1 MAMVLRRRRYYG
13 RGLGNVPIPGLS
25 SAWSL
30 GDPASNMWGASY
42 YNGSKV
48 MGRVDGG
55 PGGVPYWETQA
66 VLYATPWDQATED
79 AITAAANANFAS
91 PEHAAW
97 QYDQDAAASPEPMR
111 SVLMDP
117 EWKALALSGA
127 QVVWASLSA
136 ELQDKIKQVPAL
148 YASLTDPNQFASDV
162 AAGMYAAPTTTTTEP
177 ARYLQGGVETYG
189 DPVTGAYVPNGT
201 PVPGG
206 YNAAADQAA
215 QIAAQTPSTPTVAFP
230 DQVTV
235 HPSDAMQASNPTSS
249 MLPQGPGPSGP
260 GFDVSPAG
268 SAGGARLAGVG
279 GSAFSNPW
287 LLAAIGL
294 GVVVLASRKRHT

>member
-1 MAMVLRRRRYYG
+1 MAMVLRRRRFT
-13 RGLGNVPIPGLS
+13 GLGNVPIAGLS

-48 MGRVDGG
+48 MGKVDNG
-55 PGGVPYWETQA
+55 PGGLTYWETQA
-66 VLYATPWDQATED
+66 QLYATPWDQATED
-79 AITAAANANFAS
+79 AINAAANANFAS
-91 PEHAAW
+91 PEHASW
-97 QYDQDAAASPEPMR
+97 QYDQDAAASPMPMR
-111 SVLMDP
+111 AVLQDP
-117 EWKALALSGA
+117 EWKAIAMAGG
-127 QVVWASLSA
+127 QVNWNSLSA
-136 ELQDKIKQVPAL
+136 ELQDKIKQVPVL
-148 YASLTDPNQFASDV
+148 YASLTDPAQFVTDV
-162 AAGMYAAPTTTTTEP
+162 QAGKYDAPVSTAPTEP
-177 ARYLQGGVETYG
+177 ARYLIGGVEQYA
-189 DPVTGAYVPNGT
+189 DGT

-206 YNAAADQAA
+206 YNAATDQAA
-215 QIAAQTPSTPTVAFP
+215 QLAAAQPPSTPTVAFP
-230 DQVTV
+230 DQVAV
-235 HPSDAMQASNPTSS
+235 HPSDAMQAANPTSS

-268 SAGGARLAGVG
+268 SGGGAQLAGVG

>member
-1 MAMVLRRRRYYG
+1 MAMVLRRRRYG
-13 RGLGNVPIPGLS
+13 GGGGLGNVPIPGLS

-117 EWKALALSGA
+117 EWKALALSG
-127 QVVWASLSA
+127 QPVVYSSLSA
-136 ELQDKIKQVPAL
+136 ELQSKIQAVPLL
-148 YASLTDPNQFASDV
+148 YAQLIGDMDKFNQL
-162 AAGMYAAPTTTTTEP
+162 AAAQPAPAPSTEP

-279 GSAFSNPW
+279 GSTFSNPW

>member
-1 MAMVLRRRRYYG
+1 MAMVLRRRRYGYDG
-13 RGLGNVPIPGLS
+13 RVRGLGNVPIPGLS

-66 VLYATPWDQATED
+66 ELYATPWDQATED

-127 QVVWASLSA
+127 QIVWTSLSA
-136 ELQDKIKQVPAL
+136 GLQDKIKQVPAL
-148 YASLTDPNQFASDV
+148 YASLTDPTKFAADV
-162 AAGMYAAPTTTTTEP
+162 AAGQYAAPVTTSTEP
-177 ARYLQGGVETYG
+177 ARYLQGGVEVYA
-189 DPVTGAYVPNGT
+189 DGT

-215 QIAAQTPSTPTVAFP
+215 QIAAAQPPSTPTVAFP
-230 DQVTV
+230 DQVAV
-235 HPSDAMQASNPTSS
+235 HPSDAMQSSNPTSS

-268 SAGGARLAGVG
+268 SAGGAQLAGVG